1 MAKPNAAATPAR
13 KPVSTFVRIVKQIKK
28 AAIDD
33 KVTVEELDKISG
45 LASSL
50 KGMILSND

>member
-1 MAKPNAAATPAR
+1 MAKPDNKTAPAR
-13 KPVSTFVRIVKQIKK
+13 KPVPFFTRIVKQIKK

-33 KVTVEELDKISG
+33 KVTVEELDKISS
-45 LASSL
+45 LATSL